1 MGKTIAILGIVIFVF
16 GLLIML
22 FERLGMQRGLLP
34 GDIYIK
40 RGSWTVYFPVVTSIV
55 LSVVLTLV
63 LYAVSHF
70 RR

>member
-1 MGKTIAILGIVIFVF
+1 
-16 GLLIML
+16 ML

-40 RGSWTVYFPVVTSIV
+40 RGSWTVYFPIVTSIV
-55 LSVVLTLV
+55 LSVVLTLI